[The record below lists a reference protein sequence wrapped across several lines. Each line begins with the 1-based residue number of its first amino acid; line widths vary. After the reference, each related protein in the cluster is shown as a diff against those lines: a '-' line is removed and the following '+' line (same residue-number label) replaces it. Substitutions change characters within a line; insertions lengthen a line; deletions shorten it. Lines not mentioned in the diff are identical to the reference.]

1 MAYTFLL
8 KLLLPE
14 KSDIKIVYTFFIL
27 RPISG
32 QNIKVCYNGDKISVV
47 FLERTFYSVVSSGP
61 WGINC
66 DYLV

>member
-1 MAYTFLL
+1 MEHAFLL

-14 KSDIKIVYTFFIL
+14 KSKIKIVYTFFIS

-47 FLERTFYSVVSSGP
+47 FLEITFYSVVSSGP
-61 WGINC
+61 WG
-66 DYLV
+66 